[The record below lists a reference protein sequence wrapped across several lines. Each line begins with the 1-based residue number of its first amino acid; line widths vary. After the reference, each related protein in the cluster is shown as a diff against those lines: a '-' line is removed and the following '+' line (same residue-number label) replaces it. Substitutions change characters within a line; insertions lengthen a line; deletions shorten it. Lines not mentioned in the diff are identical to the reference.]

1 MSSFLYLAGSRFNLY
16 KRGTVSVSPTAATGY
31 GASFLYDD
39 DPSSPHI
46 AGSVAADSYMRVD
59 VLPFRSGGLQV
70 SSFEFSTLLGW
81 TSGSLGTGTSAETT
95 TAGEFRTGTKALKL
109 TGTDS
114 SNYGSRYFDL
124 TVNSGEYRQATVYM
138 RSSASG
144 TGKLFLRNLKTGNYY
159 NGSAWAST
167 RASAA
172 SSTST
177 TAFASVPATVVT
189 YQMESFEACRADTV
203 TLRWELVCD
212 SGSFCFDD
220 CLDVP
225 GVNFASIHGHNYGA
239 VIPEV
244 RYSTG
249 DFITDDTLAATMTVK
264 RPAFY
269 STFTMT
275 YARYWQIKLSG
286 TNFEAP
292 YTGEAVLG
300 QSVTAATPLL
310 SGPLTDRD
318 IPGSRSEGTIGR
330 MSAYSYATDPRESI
344 RMVFSA
350 DSLDDADNTADQL
363 WLRSSQGQYPVIVVP
378 IDTEDF
384 VYYGHVTHPFS
395 MSRPNV
401 DIYDYGIDVIGSPF
415 PTIGL

>member
-1 MSSFLYLAGSRFNLY
+1 MSFIYLTGSAFNLY
-16 KRGTVSVSPTAATGY
+16 ARGTVSVSPTASSVGPAT
-31 GASFLYDD
+31 SLYDK

-59 VLPFRSGGLQV
+59 ANPFLSGGFEVKGFEV
-70 SSFEFSTLLGW
+70 SPLVGW
-81 TSGSLGTGTSAETT
+81 TSGNVGTGTSAETT
-95 TAGEFRTGTKALKL
+95 TAGERRNGSYGLKMS
-109 TGTDS
+109 GTDS

-167 RASAA
+167 RAAAA

-177 TAFASVPATVVT
+177 TAFASVPATTVT

-225 GVNFASIHGHNYGA
+225 GVNFASVHGHNYGSVVPLVYYA
-239 VIPEV
+239 
-244 RYSTG
+244 SLG
-249 DFITDDTLAATMTVK
+249 DFSDQALAVTMTVK

-269 STFTMT
+269 SPITMT

-300 QSVTAATPLL
+300 QYQTSATSPQW
-310 SGPLTDRD
+310 G
-318 IPGSRSEGTIGR
+318 IPTTRSFPGVRTRSPGAR
-330 MSAYSYATDPRESI
+330 HHVYNFATDPPEDI
-344 RMVFSA
+344 EATFSA
-350 DSLDDADNTADQL
+350 RTAAAASEIADSI
-363 WLRSSQGQYPVIVVP
+363 WLRSAQGLNPTIFVP
-378 IDTEDF
+378 IDTEAN
-384 VYYGHVTHPFS
+384 VYYGRLIEPHTVQRPFS
-395 MSRPNV
+395 GVHDCTLRLMG
-401 DIYDYGIDVIGSPF
+401 DPF